1 MIVRALPAFRVDLD
15 QSQITVP
22 GRTVERTGRFAA
34 RGASGDRPHQLAQS
48 ARDRRRRDDPMP
60 DLRSSA
66 ARSRQRLSP
75 GRGISPSS
83 KPTNLRAER
92 GLVRF
97 RTGRP
102 AARRAWAVVVG
113 EAMPPRR
120 G

>member
-1 MIVRALPAFRVDLD
+1 MN
-15 QSQITVP
+15 
-22 GRTVERTGRFAA
+22 ERTGRFAA
-34 RGASGDRPHQLAQS
+34 RGASGALARPPES
-48 ARDRRRRDDPMP
+48 ARGCRRRGYPMLN
-60 DLRSSA
+60 LRSSA
-66 ARSRQRLSP
+66 MRSRQQLSP

-92 GLVRF
+92 GLVLF
-97 RTGRP
+97 RTGRS